1 MNVGGLNMNIPEIR
15 TATGEI
21 YVRDARYEN
30 RLDTVVQHM
39 LASGFTSAEISGML
53 KVDREFISALA
64 RR

>member
-1 MNVGGLNMNIPEIR
+1 MKIPEIR

-39 LASGFTSAEISGML
+39 LASGFSFAEIQRKVLYHKRMQASSGMRYTPQCL
-53 KVDREFISALA
+53 
-64 RR
+64 

>member
-1 MNVGGLNMNIPEIR
+1 MNIPTIR

-21 YVRDARYEN
+21 YVRDPRFEN

-39 LASGFTSAEISGML
+39 LASGFTIDEIMQML
-53 KVDREFISALA
+53 KVDREFIVSLE

>member
-1 MNVGGLNMNIPEIR
+1 MNIPEIR

-39 LASGFTSAEISGML
+39 LASGFTHEEIMQML
-53 KVDREFISALA
+53 KVNREFITALA

>member
-1 MNVGGLNMNIPEIR
+1 MNIPEIK

-21 YVRDARYEN
+21 YVRDPRFEN

-39 LASGFTSAEISGML
+39 LASGFTIDEIIQML
-53 KVDREFISALA
+53 KVDREFIVSLA

>member
-1 MNVGGLNMNIPEIR
+1 MNIPEIR

-21 YVRDARYEN
+21 YVRDPRFEN

-39 LASGFTSAEISGML
+39 LASGFTIEEIMQML
-53 KVDREFISALA
+53 KVDREFIVSLE

>member
-1 MNVGGLNMNIPEIR
+1 MNIPEIR

-21 YVRDARYEN
+21 YVRDPRFEN

-39 LASGFTSAEISGML
+39 LASGFTVDEIMQML
-53 KVDREFISALA
+53 KVDREFIAALA

>member
-1 MNVGGLNMNIPEIR
+1 MNIPEIR

-21 YVRDARYEN
+21 YVRDPRFEN

-39 LASGFTSAEISGML
+39 LACGFTIDEIREML
-53 KVDREFISALA
+53 KVDREFIVSLA

>member
-1 MNVGGLNMNIPEIR
+1 MNIPQII

-39 LASGFTSAEISGML
+39 LASGFTPNEIEQML
-53 KVDREFISALA
+53 RVDREFIISLA

>member
-1 MNVGGLNMNIPEIR
+1 MKGAFMNIPEIR

-21 YVRDARYEN
+21 YVRDPRFEN

-39 LASGFTSAEISGML
+39 LASGFTIEEIMQML
-53 KVDREFISALA
+53 KVDREFIVSLE